1 MTDGDLVRQCLAGRT
16 DAYEHLVRQWAPRV
30 LAVCH
35 ARVGRADLS
44 EELAQETLFR
54 GYKALATLAE
64 PDKFGPWIAGIATR
78 VCLDWLKASERK
90 TITMSALAGDRSA
103 DELMDRRQEHRAA
116 AEEDEEDVERLMQE
130 VERLPEKHREA
141 LMLYYYEGCTY
152 DELAKLL
159 GVSAAT
165 VNARLTQARQ
175 MLRERLVHRE
185 SPPRTAG
192 AYEPRSAA
200 GSQVPSPL
208 GGEGKGEG

>member
-1 MTDGDLVRQCLAGRT
+1 MTDGDLVRQCLAGQT

-30 LAVCH
+30 LGVCH
-35 ARVGRADLS
+35 ARVGRADVA

-54 GYKALATLAE
+54 GYKALASLAE

-90 TITMSALAGDRSA
+90 TVTLSALGEDSSA
-103 DELMDRRQEHRAA
+103 DDVIDRHQEHRVAA
-116 AEEDEEDVERLMQE
+116 AEDEEDVERLMHE

-141 LMLYYYEGCTY
+141 LMLYYYEDCTY

-175 MLRERLVHRE
+175 MLRERLLQTEEQPANR
-185 SPPRTAG
+185 RLAG
-192 AYEPRSAA
+192 
-200 GSQVPSPL
+200 G
-208 GGEGKGEG
+208 